1 MARST
6 AKPSAAKSKGKKAS
20 NVFVWILMGLLF
32 FALAG
37 FGIGSFSGGASRVG
51 SVGDVEI
58 TAEDYFRAINNEI
71 NAQSAEAR
79 AQVTFASL
87 RARGIDEQVLAG
99 LVARAALSHEAAQMG
114 ISVGD
119 AEVARQIRQ
128 VDAFQGVSGQFDR
141 NTYEF
146 VISQQG
152 ATPRDF
158 EEDTR
163 ENIARALLQTAVI
176 GGLTPPE
183 IFAETIVAYQGE
195 TRDFSL
201 LAVTGADL
209 PDGVPQPTEA
219 DLAAH
224 YEEFPD
230 RFTRP
235 ETRRITHVWVTPTDI
250 MDSVEVD
257 EEALRAL
264 YDARIGEFVQPE
276 RRLLERLVFG
286 TEAQAQAAYDAIIAD
301 ETDFDAL
308 VAERDLTLDDVDLG
322 EVSAA
327 DLAPAAAEMIFADT
341 ESEIIG
347 PVESRLGPAIFRVNA
362 VLQASEVPF
371 DEARDDLGAELAEE
385 GARREIDAMR
395 EEIDDL
401 LAGGATLEEIADS
414 TPMILGT
421 IDYTLTSEDGIAG
434 YDSFRNVAEA
444 VTETDFPELTNLSDG
459 GLFALRLDEI
469 VPPTLPPLA
478 EIADEVAE
486 GWTATALRAAVAER
500 AQDLVGQLAMG
511 ARLEDLGEVAAER
524 LIRRQDLLPDLP
536 PTTAAQ
542 VFQLESVGDIVM
554 IPGAEAALIVRLD
567 AINAAARD
575 APDSAILLQIVSRTI
590 AQSMAQDIF
599 EAYGQAVQSDAGI
612 TTNSAVINS
621 VNASFP

>member
-1 MARST
+1 
-6 AKPSAAKSKGKKAS
+6 
-20 NVFVWILMGLLF
+20 
-32 FALAG
+32 
-37 FGIGSFSGGASRVG
+37 
-51 SVGDVEI
+51 
-58 TAEDYFRAINNEI
+58 
-71 NAQSAEAR
+71 
-79 AQVTFASL
+79 
-87 RARGIDEQVLAG
+87 
-99 LVARAALSHEAAQMG
+99 
-114 ISVGD
+114 
-119 AEVARQIRQ
+119 
-128 VDAFQGVSGQFDR
+128 
-141 NTYEF
+141 
-146 VISQQG
+146 
-152 ATPRDF
+152 
-158 EEDTR
+158 
-163 ENIARALLQTAVI
+163 
-176 GGLTPPE
+176 
-183 IFAETIVAYQGE
+183 
-195 TRDFSL
+195 
-201 LAVTGADL
+201 
-209 PDGVPQPTEA
+209 
-219 DLAAH
+219 
-224 YEEFPD
+224 
-230 RFTRP
+230 
-235 ETRRITHVWVTPTDI
+235 
-250 MDSVEVD
+250 
-257 EEALRAL
+257 
-264 YDARIGEFVQPE
+264 
-276 RRLLERLVFG
+276 
-286 TEAQAQAAYDAIIAD
+286 
-301 ETDFDAL
+301 
-308 VAERDLTLDDVDLG
+308 
-322 EVSAA
+322 
-327 DLAPAAAEMIFADT
+327 
-341 ESEIIG
+341 
-347 PVESRLGPAIFRVNA
+347 
-362 VLQASEVPF
+362 
-371 DEARDDLGAELAEE
+371 
-385 GARREIDAMR
+385 MR

>member
-58 TAEDYFRAINNEI
+58 TAEEYFRAINNEI

>member
-51 SVGDVEI
+51 SVGGVEI